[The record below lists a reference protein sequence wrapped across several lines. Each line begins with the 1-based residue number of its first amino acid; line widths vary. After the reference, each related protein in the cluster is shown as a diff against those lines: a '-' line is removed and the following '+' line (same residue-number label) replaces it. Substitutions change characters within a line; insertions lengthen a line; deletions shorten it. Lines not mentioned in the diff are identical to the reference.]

1 MLTFAKIGTNDLYL
15 SIQMIIAGYMLAIYQ
30 NSQEQQRQNTP
41 GNTPVRRR
49 GNTQTQASQPH
60 EADNTT
66 TPATVEYAQTLISG
80 ELSQRLFA

>member
-1 MLTFAKIGTNDLYL
+1 
-15 SIQMIIAGYMLAIYQ
+15 MIVAGYMLAIYQ

-49 GNTQTQASQPH
+49 GNTQTQVSQPH
-60 EADNTT
+60 EADSTT
-66 TPATVEYAQTLISG
+66 TPATVEYAQTLIKG